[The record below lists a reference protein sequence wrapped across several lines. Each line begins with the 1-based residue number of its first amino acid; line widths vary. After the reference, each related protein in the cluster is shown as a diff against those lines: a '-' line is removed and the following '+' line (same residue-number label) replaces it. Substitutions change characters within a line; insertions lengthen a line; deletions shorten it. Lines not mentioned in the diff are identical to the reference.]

1 VTQLSRTAEEI
12 RRSGL
17 FTHPQS
23 SETMVRGWHVE
34 GLAVRPDHRM
44 VAHTGFLIAA
54 RRLAPGAQLP
64 ELKRRASKSEFTD
77 EDLASWLP
85 DMGEQGDPGAWT
97 PEVVGERGKSDRV
110 LRKKVREAQRFARER
125 GADD

>member
-1 VTQLSRTAEEI
+1 
-12 RRSGL
+12 
-17 FTHPQS
+17 
-23 SETMVRGWHVE
+23 
-34 GLAVRPDHRM
+34 M